1 MNLVKLKSK
10 DGEKM
15 ANEQN
20 LKPQAH
26 ILTLEEQS
34 NGGKASGEAR
44 RLRAAVKKALQGKVP
59 SEMSELRKYLKK
71 SGVDT
76 TNDNGIAFAMVL
88 KALAGDKAAADWV
101 RDTSGEKPKDEI
113 DINGGVVFI
122 SGEDEIAE

>member
-1 MNLVKLKSK
+1 
-10 DGEKM
+10 M

-26 ILTLEEQS
+26 SLTVEEQS
-34 NGGKASGEAR
+34 NGGKASGETR
-44 RLRAAVKKALQGKVP
+44 RLRAAVKRALQGAVP
-59 SEMSELRKYLKK
+59 SDMKELRTYLKK

-88 KALAGDKAAADWV
+88 KALSGDKAAADWV
-101 RDTSGEKPKDEI
+101 RDTSGEKPKDEV

-122 SGEDEIAE
+122 GGEDELAE